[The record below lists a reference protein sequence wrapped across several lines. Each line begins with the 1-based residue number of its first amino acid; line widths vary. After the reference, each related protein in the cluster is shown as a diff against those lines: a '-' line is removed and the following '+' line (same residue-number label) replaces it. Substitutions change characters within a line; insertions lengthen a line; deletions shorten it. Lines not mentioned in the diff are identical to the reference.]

1 MDNKHFMGLN
11 YLVERAMELNILQS
25 IFFLVALI
33 SIQFILFYA
42 ISNAKEVNRYLNK
55 IVLNRKFI
63 PVFLVMLWILM
74 QIMLIPLN
82 AGGYSGG
89 MDMITQKMFEQG
101 EIKGFDTFIKNS
113 PDAYAMVRYPVA
125 GVFYIGLWLLT
136 QHAISVKLFLAV
148 LNLGSA
154 AMFYYLIRKIT
165 RSTPMS
171 FICAALFIIIPIT
184 FYASH
189 EWTYRMSHN
198 QAGLF
203 FLMVSLLMIVR
214 FCESF
219 KNRYLFL
226 ALLFHLLATLSY
238 EVFLGF
244 IVVYPILVKYRKN
257 YNLGTNISLSDT
269 YGLRL
274 KLILFVFSDI
284 LIVFMYKLFG
294 QAIYKNYFGHN
305 YVSYQMDLVT
315 WLTVWKDYM
324 VGVGEKWGG
333 VGVLHF
339 ISNFPVY
346 FIRLHVNVFLN
357 VFSAPIYIVM
367 AYLIIPAVMNVFLL
381 FYYRSIDNDKDLKNK
396 DILRLF
402 FLGILFFS
410 AAIITPLVTI
420 GQIWERYLYCGYF
433 GLIIVYVVIIVKINN
448 LSLFSS
454 KFRMCLTNL
463 TLLFIL
469 NLFELLN
476 ISRVFQWKYNENWS
490 MAIGLEQLLK

>member
-1 MDNKHFMGLN
+1 
-11 YLVERAMELNILQS
+11 
-25 IFFLVALI
+25 
-33 SIQFILFYA
+33 
-42 ISNAKEVNRYLNK
+42 
-55 IVLNRKFI
+55 
-63 PVFLVMLWILM
+63 
-74 QIMLIPLN
+74 
-82 AGGYSGG
+82 
-89 MDMITQKMFEQG
+89 
-101 EIKGFDTFIKNS
+101 
-113 PDAYAMVRYPVA
+113 
-125 GVFYIGLWLLT
+125 
-136 QHAISVKLFLAV
+136 
-148 LNLGSA
+148 
-154 AMFYYLIRKIT
+154 
-165 RSTPMS
+165 
-171 FICAALFIIIPIT
+171 
-184 FYASH
+184 
-189 EWTYRMSHN
+189 MSHN

-257 YNLGTNISLSDT
+257 YNLGMNISLSDT
-269 YGLRL
+269 CGLRL
-274 KLILFVFSDI
+274 KLMLFVFADI
-284 LIVFMYKLFG
+284 LIAFMYRPIG
-294 QAIYKNYFGHN
+294 HAIYKYYFGRN
-305 YVSYQMDLVT
+305 YHHHTMDLVN
-315 WLTVWKDYM
+315 WLTRWKDFM
-324 VGVGEKWGG
+324 VGTEGGWGPVGILYYIG
-333 VGVLHF
+333 
-339 ISNFPVY
+339 NFPVY
-346 FIRLHVNVFLN
+346 FARLHVNVFLN

-367 AYLIIPAVMNVFLL
+367 IYLIIPAVMNVFLL

-448 LSLFSS
+448 LSLFSN
-454 KFRMCLTNL
+454 KLRMCLANL

>member
-1 MDNKHFMGLN
+1 MDKKHFMDLD
-11 YLVERAMELNILQS
+11 YLVGRAMELNILQS
-25 IFFLVALI
+25 IFFLVVLI
-33 SIQFILFYA
+33 SIQFVLFYA

-63 PVFLVMLWILM
+63 PVFLVVLWIVM

-89 MDMITQKMFEQG
+89 MDMIIQKMFEQG
-101 EIKGFDTFIKNS
+101 KIEGFDTFIKDS
-113 PDAYAMVRYPVA
+113 PDAFAMVRYPVA

-148 LNLGSA
+148 FNLGSA
-154 AMFYYLIRKIT
+154 AMFYCFIRKIT

-189 EWTYRMSHN
+189 EWTFRMSHN

-244 IVVYPILVKYRKN
+244 IVVYPILVKYRKK
-257 YNLGTNISLSDT
+257 YNLGMNISLSDT
-269 YGLRL
+269 CGLRL

-284 LIVFMYKLFG
+284 LIAFMYRPIG
-294 QAIYKNYFGHN
+294 YAIYKYYFGRN
-305 YVSYQMDLVT
+305 YHHHTMDLVN
-315 WLTVWKDYM
+315 WLTRWKDFM
-324 VGVGEKWGG
+324 VGTGGEWGPVGILYYIG
-333 VGVLHF
+333 
-339 ISNFPVY
+339 NFPVY
-346 FIRLHVNVFLN
+346 FIRLHINVFLN
-357 VFSAPIYIVM
+357 VFSAPTYIVVP
-367 AYLIIPAVMNVFLL
+367 YLIILAVMNVFLL

-433 GLIIVYVVIIVKINN
+433 GLIIVCVVIIVKINN
-448 LSLFSS
+448 LSLFGN

-476 ISRVFQWKYNENWS
+476 ISRVFQWKYIENWRT
-490 MAIGLEQLLK
+490 AIGLEQLLK